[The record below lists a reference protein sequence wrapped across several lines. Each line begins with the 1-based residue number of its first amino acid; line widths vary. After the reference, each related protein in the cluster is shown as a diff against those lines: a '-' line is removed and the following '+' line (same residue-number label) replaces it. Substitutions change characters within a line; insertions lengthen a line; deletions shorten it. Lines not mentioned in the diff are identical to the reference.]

1 MCANNLEWLK
11 NLLAQHQ
18 KEVMIMCEETCW
30 CWDLEQ
36 RKMKIGDKV
45 ILLTPGVVKEID
57 EFGNVVVQWG
67 DGLIGYYQ
75 ENELEILN

>member
-1 MCANNLEWLK
+1 MITIESLQTILDKHW
-11 NLLAQHQ
+11 
-18 KEVMIMCEETCW
+18 KEAMITCKETCW